1 MSRKKYIVPE
11 SRLFVLN
18 IKENIAGSDALY
30 DGQDQIESNVVI
42 RFTVDTDP
50 CRVYYTDT
58 ELAPVRVTGNAFKD
72 YYGDLMLYGET
83 DPSVYFKCFR
93 HVGWI

>member
-1 MSRKKYIVPE
+1 MKKKYIAPE

-18 IKENIAGSDALY
+18 IRENIAGSDSIF

-50 CRVYYTDT
+50 CRMNYTDCET
-58 ELAPVRVTGNAFKD
+58 APVRVTGTAFKD
-72 YYGDLMLYGET
+72 YYGDLMEYGST
-83 DPSVYFKCFR
+83 NPMVYYNCFR
-93 HVGWI
+93 HVGWL

>member
-1 MSRKKYIVPE
+1 MKKKYIVPE

-18 IKENIAGSDALY
+18 IKENIAGSDAIF

-50 CRVYYTDT
+50 CRVNYTDCET
-58 ELAPVRVTGNAFKD
+58 APVRVAGTAFKD
-72 YYGDLMLYGET
+72 YYGDLMDYGAT
-83 DPSVYFKCFR
+83 NPSVYYNCFR
-93 HVGWI
+93 HIGWI